1 MGWLEYLTH
10 IVIIRYRAADL
21 LKNGLQIGWFGVKT
35 PQKQLQNRYFASI
48 FATDWRSE
56 ILGTYVQR
64 FPNLRPTVLE
74 PTSNGS
80 RTYVQRFPNLR
91 PTVPE
96 PMAISSGTVGF
107 SHAWHKS
114 NRRVLSAPS
123 TCRFGSIDVSIKPH
137 RRVVLHRNSRFGN
150 GSFGSKYIISE
161 LIWRICR

>member
-1 MGWLEYLTH
+1 MQPICWKMGCKS
-10 IVIIRYRAADL
+10 ADSGWKP
-21 LKNGLQIGWFGVKT
+21 LKNSCKT
-35 PQKQLQNRYFASI
+35 DIFASI

-64 FPNLRPTVLE
+64 FLNLRPMLPE

-80 RTYVQRFPNLR
+80 RTYVQWFPNLR

-96 PMAISSGTVGF
+96 LMAISSGTVGF

-114 NRRVLSAPS
+114 NRRVLSVQS